1 VLGPLTD
8 LAVVLSGAVVPASVT
23 GGGIIGTTGV
33 ASPITGWAWV
43 GASER
48 DSKELSND
56 GAGVSEPG
64 LRVGRDSVGSW
75 DDEGVPEGAVSQE
88 GSLPYVDH
96 SDARGAG
103 VASDDEAPEPV
114 PK

>member
-1 VLGPLTD
+1 M
-8 LAVVLSGAVVPASVT
+8 
-23 GGGIIGTTGV
+23 
-33 ASPITGWAWV
+33 TGWAWV

-48 DSKELSND
+48 DTKELSNG

-96 SDARGAG
+96 SDAGGAG
-103 VASDDEAPEPV
+103 VASDEAPEPV